1 MTGWRHWGNFKLK
14 EVPVR
19 EYAPDAIRNI
29 ALVGHGSCGKTS
41 LAEAMLFSAGEINRM
56 GKVEEGNTRSDYTQ
70 DEKERQISLN
80 VTVLQ
85 AHWKDVKVNILD
97 TPGYP
102 DFVGEVKA
110 GLRVADNFV
119 VVLSA
124 VEGIGVGTERAWEF
138 VEEYGLPGF
147 FFVTQMDREYADF
160 DKVLQAAKERFGPVV
175 PLQFPL
181 DGGTGFHRIVDLLK
195 MKVLTYSP
203 GSKERPKEEPIPSEL
218 EGRAEEMRE
227 QLVEAV
233 AEVSEELMER
243 YFEGELGEEEL
254 KEGIRQGVRERSIFP
269 LLCGDG
275 LSNIGVDRLL
285 DVVSDYGATPVDGE
299 VVGARDGE
307 EVRISP
313 EPDAPLSLLV
323 FKTLSE
329 PHVGE
334 LLFFRVYSGTLRS
347 GLEVLNSSKGS
358 TERIGQIY
366 MMNGNERHEV
376 GSVTTGDIGALVK
389 LRDTHTGDTLCERG
403 EPVVLPG
410 IRFPEPVIQIA
421 VSPKAKG
428 DEEKINS
435 GLARLH
441 DEDPTFSFRVDP
453 ELKQTILE
461 GMGEMHLEVII
472 SKLKRKFGVD
482 VNVEEPKIPYR
493 ETITIPAEGHHRHKK
508 QTGGRGQYGEVY
520 LKIEPLERGAGFEF
534 VDAITGGVIPSKFIP
549 SVEKGIREAM
559 AGGVLAGYPVV
570 DLKATVYDGSFH
582 PVDSNDISFK
592 IAGSMAFKDA
602 FMKAK
607 PVLLEPIYEVEV
619 VVPEEYMGDVMGD
632 LSGRRGKILGMEARG
647 PFQVVR
653 ALVPL
658 KELYRYSTTLRS
670 MTQGRGMHTQKFSH
684 YEQVPQEIAEKIIQE
699 AKEAKE
705 K

>member
-1 MTGWRHWGNFKLK
+1 
-14 EVPVR
+14 
-19 EYAPDAIRNI
+19 
-29 ALVGHGSCGKTS
+29 
-41 LAEAMLFSAGEINRM
+41 
-56 GKVEEGNTRSDYTQ
+56 
-70 DEKERQISLN
+70 
-80 VTVLQ
+80 
-85 AHWKDVKVNILD
+85 
-97 TPGYP
+97 
-102 DFVGEVKA
+102 
-110 GLRVADNFV
+110 
-119 VVLSA
+119 
-124 VEGIGVGTERAWEF
+124 
-138 VEEYGLPGF
+138 
-147 FFVTQMDREYADF
+147 
-160 DKVLQAAKERFGPVV
+160 
-175 PLQFPL
+175 
-181 DGGTGFHRIVDLLK
+181 
-195 MKVLTYSP
+195 
-203 GSKERPKEEPIPSEL
+203 
-218 EGRAEEMRE
+218 
-227 QLVEAV
+227 
-233 AEVSEELMER
+233 
-243 YFEGELGEEEL
+243 
-254 KEGIRQGVRERSIFP
+254 
-269 LLCGDG
+269 
-275 LSNIGVDRLL
+275 
-285 DVVSDYGATPVDGE
+285 
-299 VVGARDGE
+299 
-307 EVRISP
+307 
-313 EPDAPLSLLV
+313 
-323 FKTLSE
+323 
-329 PHVGE
+329 
-334 LLFFRVYSGTLRS
+334 
-347 GLEVLNSSKGS
+347 
-358 TERIGQIY
+358 
-366 MMNGNERHEV
+366 
-376 GSVTTGDIGALVK
+376 
-389 LRDTHTGDTLCERG
+389 
-403 EPVVLPG
+403 
-410 IRFPEPVIQIA
+410 
-421 VSPKAKG
+421 
-428 DEEKINS
+428 
-435 GLARLH
+435 
-441 DEDPTFSFRVDP
+441 PTFSFRVDP

>member
-1 MTGWRHWGNFKLK
+1 M
-14 EVPVR
+14 R
-19 EYAPDAIRNI
+19 EYTPDVIRNI
-29 ALVGHGSCGKTS
+29 GLVGHGGCGKTS
-41 LAEAMLFSAGEINRM
+41 LAEAMLFCAGEINRM
-56 GKVEEGNTRSDYTQ
+56 GRVEEGNTRSDYTQ
-70 DEKERQISLN
+70 DEQERQISLN
-80 VTVLQ
+80 ATVLH
-85 AHWKDVKVNILD
+85 AHWNGVKVNILD

-102 DFVGEVKA
+102 DFVGEMKA
-110 GLRVADNFV
+110 ALRASDNAV

-147 FFVTQMDREYADF
+147 FFVTQMGREYADF
-160 DKVLQAAKERFGPVV
+160 DKVLQSVRERFGSGVV
-175 PLQFPL
+175 PLEFPV

-195 MKVLTYSP
+195 MKLLTYTP
-203 GSKERPKEEPIPSEL
+203 GAQGRPKGEPIPAEL
-218 EGRAEEMRE
+218 ESRAAEMRE

-254 KEGIRQGVRERSIFP
+254 KEGIRQGVRERSMFP

-275 LSNIGVDRLL
+275 PSNIGVDRLL

-299 VVGARDGE
+299 VVATRDGE
-307 EVRISP
+307 EVRIPP

-334 LLFFRVYSGTLRS
+334 LSFFRVYSGTLRS
-347 GLEVLNSSKGS
+347 GAEVLNSNKGGV
-358 TERIGQIY
+358 ERVGQIY
-366 MMNGNERHEV
+366 VMNGNERHEV
-376 GSVTTGDIGALVK
+376 GTTTTGDIGALVK
-389 LRDTHTGDTLCERG
+389 LRDTHTGDTLCDRNN
-403 EPVVLPG
+403 PVVLPG
-410 IRFPEPVIQIA
+410 IKFPEPVIQIA

-441 DEDPTFSFRVDP
+441 EEDPTFTFRVDP

-461 GMGEMHLEVII
+461 GMGEMHLEVVI
-472 SKLKRKFGVD
+472 SKLRHKFGVE
-482 VNVEEPKIPYR
+482 VNVEEPRIPYR
-493 ETITIPAEGHHRHKK
+493 ETILAPAEGHHRHKK

-534 VDAITGGVIPSKFIP
+534 VDAITGGVIPAKFIP
-549 SVEKGIREAM
+549 SVEKGVRETM
-559 AGGVLAGYPVV
+559 AKGVLAGYPVV
-570 DLKATVYDGSFH
+570 DLRATVYDGSFH

-592 IAGSMAFKDA
+592 IAASMAFKDA
-602 FMKAK
+602 FMKAR
-607 PVLLEPIYEVEV
+607 PILLEPIYEVEV
-619 VVPEEYMGDVMGD
+619 IVPEEYMGDVIGG
-632 LSGRRGKILGMEARG
+632 LSGRRGKILGMEARE
-647 PFQVVR
+647 PLQVVR

-670 MTQGRGMHTQKFSH
+670 ITQGKGMHTQRFSH